1 MGGGISIFFEEDLL
15 VTGLIDKEEPVL
27 NGNGLTV
34 TLETELLSLVFPA
47 LSLIFTDLLFWKP
60 RCR

>member
-34 TLETELLSLVFPA
+34 TLETELLSLVFAA

>member
-47 LSLIFTDLLFWKP
+47 LSLILTDLLFWKP